1 MKAALAVHRVV
12 HDVQANLSAI
22 LHGISQ
28 ASEEGADLVLFPE
41 AALTGL
47 INDDRPSHDLP
58 LGVEVP
64 GPVMDQLAEAAA
76 RGGIW
81 LGLGLLERE
90 RTRLYDA
97 AFLIAP
103 EGRIGLHYRRM
114 QLQWHGPQ
122 ADPSVYRQ
130 GKELPV
136 VRTPLGTFAFLICG
150 DLFDDPMVERFQALG
165 SDWLLCPLARCFCDG
180 AIDQQ
185 RWEEEELPD
194 YVERVRRAG
203 TTALMVNYLAGP
215 DLLGGA
221 FGGAWVVRP
230 DGKVLASL
238 PLGKEGMLLVDLGG
252 PAP

>member
-1 MKAALAVHRVV
+1 MRAALIVHRVIR
-12 HDVQANLSAI
+12 DVEANLGAI
-22 LHGISQ
+22 LRGVYQ
-28 ASEEGADLVLFPE
+28 ASLAGADLVLFAE

-47 INDDRPSHDLP
+47 INDDRPPSDLP

-64 GPVMDQLAEAAA
+64 GAVTEQLADAAA
-76 RGGIW
+76 RCGIW

-90 RTRLYDA
+90 GTRLYDA
-97 AFLIAP
+97 ALLIAP

-114 QLQWHGPQ
+114 QPQWHGPQ
-122 ADPSVYRQ
+122 ADPSIYGQ
-130 GKELPV
+130 GSELPALH
-136 VRTPLGTFAFLICG
+136 TPLGAFAFLICG
-150 DLFDDPMVERFQALG
+150 DLFDDSIVHRFRALA
-165 SDWLLCPLARCFCDG
+165 SDWLLYPLARCFSDG
-180 AIDQQ
+180 VIDQQ

-194 YVERVRRAG
+194 YVERVQRTG

-221 FGGAWVVRP
+221 FGGAWVVHP

-238 PLGKEGMLLVDLGG
+238 PLGKEGMLVVDLDG